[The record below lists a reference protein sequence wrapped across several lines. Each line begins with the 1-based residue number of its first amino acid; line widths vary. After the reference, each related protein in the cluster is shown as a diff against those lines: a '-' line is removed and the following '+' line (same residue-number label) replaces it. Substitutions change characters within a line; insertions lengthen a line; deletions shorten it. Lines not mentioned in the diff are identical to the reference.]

1 MMRLAI
7 LAALC
12 AAPSPTFAITWEMAR
27 PDIASVAKGADAG
40 PVLRALDAPEY
51 KFVFGMNS
59 QGRHVHFAYSGD
71 TAALNAFLRRLAACD
86 GVELRL
92 RLFKT
97 KGEAPEHLG
106 KDLKKVPCQWLVN
119 QDLSEHPGVYEVSVF
134 LGDGR
139 IDLEKLELPSWRGPA
154 CNEKVTR

>member
-1 MMRLAI
+1 MTRLAI
-7 LAALC
+7 LATLC
-12 AAPSPTFAITWEMAR
+12 AAPSPAFAVTWEMAR
-27 PDIASVAKGADAG
+27 PDIASVAEGADAG

-59 QGRHVHFAYSGD
+59 QGRHVHFAYAGG
-71 TAALNAFLRRLAACD
+71 TAALNGFLHRLAACD

-97 KGEAPEHLG
+97 KGETTEHLG
-106 KDLKKVPCQWLVN
+106 ENAKKVPCQWLVN
-119 QDLSEHPGVYEVSVF
+119 QDVRERPGVYEVSVF

-139 IDLEKLELPSWRGPA
+139 INFAKLELPSWGGPA
-154 CNEKVTR
+154 RNEKGRR